1 MGVPSPA
8 LSGVEGSRVFETWGF
23 YLHLMNVV
31 LASNC
36 GSTELKAGIEKV
48 NAAWLVFLVLAVVL
62 ELMSVIGL
70 VRSRRERNGDRSAAC
85 GVHWFWGG
93 DRWRVAYRF

>member
-1 MGVPSPA
+1 MGLLPPPYERSA
-8 LSGVEGSRVFETWGF
+8 CFEINRG
-23 YLHLMNVV
+23 
-31 LASNC
+31 A
-36 GSTELKAGIEKV
+36 TELKAGIEKV